1 MIVDFENT
9 SCVFLFIYIF
19 RLMKSREVICAIK
32 QIARSNYKLVLS
44 QIFIIFFLWAVG
56 VVSPYLSGL
65 YIDELIAGISFHS
78 FVAFILIIAAAN
90 FLKIALRYL
99 QSLISTNLG
108 QRMVHQINNILFQK
122 IFTSNY
128 AYYCNIDCAY
138 YIDQINRDSNAV
150 VNFLISNIFNFFL
163 QAATIIASA
172 VIVFQADKL
181 LCVIILLLIPFYICT
196 FLLNKNKMHTAKAA
210 LKQRLNQYASNCA
223 EQINKLSYIK
233 RNTLYHEMSERLT
246 RSFNHLLSASLHSV
260 SVDYLFTNLNQVVI
274 ILAYLCIIGIGG
286 YKVTTG
292 ALSIGLFSVIN
303 TYFNMMISSV
313 SYFVGIAGSY
323 QDTKISFQR
332 IQKILQ
338 TPDEDKGDLLPESIH
353 QVEVKDFSLQYGS
366 HVILNHCNVT
376 FRAGCIYGLR
386 GPNGTGKTT
395 LLNALVG
402 LFSGEI
408 SGHIYYDGISINQLD
423 MPALRRKKISY
434 IEQTPVLLNMSVRDY
449 LHFGIEQNH
458 AVSENQEHLLKV
470 WDIDYLLDKEMN
482 ENGSNFSGGEKQK
495 LALVRALSKE
505 SSLILLDEPTSALDK
520 PSVAKL
526 IDLLQSIKSN
536 TIIIVVSHDLD
547 MLEHCDEVIN
557 LSSIQYP
564 SSGIINKY
572 GLDEDHI
579 S

>member
-19 RLMKSREVICAIK
+19 RLMKSREVIHAIK
-32 QIARSNYKLVLS
+32 QIAYSNYRLIFS
-44 QIFIIFFLWAVG
+44 QICIIFFLWAVG

-366 HVILNHCNVT
+366 HVILNHCNVI

>member
-19 RLMKSREVICAIK
+19 RFMKSREVIHAIK
-32 QIARSNYKLVLS
+32 QIAYSNYKLVFS
-44 QIFIIFFLWAVG
+44 QICIIFFLWAVG

-99 QSLISTNLG
+99 QSLVSTNLG

-520 PSVAKL
+520 SSTAKL
-526 IDLLQSIKSN
+526 IDLLQDMKSQA
-536 TIIIVVSHDLD
+536 IIIVVSHDWD
-547 MLEHCDEVIN
+547 MLEHCDEVID
-557 LSSIQYP
+557 LASIQHF
-564 SSGIINKY
+564 KET
-572 GLDEDHI
+572 L
-579 S
+579 

>member
-19 RLMKSREVICAIK
+19 RLMKSREVICSIK

-99 QSLISTNLG
+99 QSLVSTNLG

-181 LCVIILLLIPFYICT
+181 LCFIILLLIPFYICT

-376 FRAGCIYGLR
+376 FRTGCIYGLR

-402 LFSGEI
+402 LFSGEV
-408 SGHIYYDGISINQLD
+408 SGHIYYDGISTDQLD

-434 IEQTPVLLNMSVRDY
+434 IEQAPVLLNMSVRDY

>member
-1 MIVDFENT
+1 
-9 SCVFLFIYIF
+9 
-19 RLMKSREVICAIK
+19 MKSREVICSIK

-99 QSLISTNLG
+99 QSLVSTNLG

>member
-1 MIVDFENT
+1 
-9 SCVFLFIYIF
+9 
-19 RLMKSREVICAIK
+19 MKSREVICVIK

-56 VVSPYLSGL
+56 VISPYLSGL

-99 QSLISTNLG
+99 QSLVSTNLG

-366 HVILNHCNVT
+366 QVILNHCNVT
-376 FRAGCIYGLR
+376 FRTGCIYGLR

-402 LFSGEI
+402 LFSGEV
-408 SGHIYYDGISINQLD
+408 SGHIYYDGISTDQLD

-434 IEQTPVLLNMSVRDY
+434 IEQAPVLLNMSVRDY

-557 LSSIQYP
+557 LSSIQYSL
-564 SSGIINKY
+564 SSLINKY
-572 GLDEDHI
+572 ALDEDHI
-579 S
+579 SYD

>member
-1 MIVDFENT
+1 
-9 SCVFLFIYIF
+9 
-19 RLMKSREVICAIK
+19 MKSREVIHAIK
-32 QIARSNYKLVLS
+32 QIAYSNYRLIFS
-44 QIFIIFFLWAVG
+44 QICIIFFLWAVG

-223 EQINKLSYIK
+223 EQINKLSYVK

-260 SVDYLFTNLNQVVI
+260 SVGYLFTNLNQVVI

-292 ALSIGLFSVIN
+292 ALNIGLFSVIN

-408 SGHIYYDGISINQLD
+408 SGHIYYDGISTDQLD

>member
-1 MIVDFENT
+1 M
-9 SCVFLFIYIF
+9 FLFVF
-19 RLMKSREVICAIK
+19 MKNREIVRAIK
-32 QIARSNYKLVLS
+32 QIAQSNYKLVLS

-56 VVSPYLSGL
+56 VVTPYLSGL

-99 QSLISTNLG
+99 QSLVSTNLG

-376 FRAGCIYGLR
+376 FRTGCIYGLR

-402 LFSGEI
+402 LFSGEV
-408 SGHIYYDGISINQLD
+408 SGHIYYDGISTDQLD

-434 IEQTPVLLNMSVRDY
+434 IEQAPVLLNMSVRDY
-449 LHFGIEQNH
+449 LHFGIEQNQT
-458 AVSENQEHLLKV
+458 VSENQKQLLKV

>member
-99 QSLISTNLG
+99 QSLVSTNLG

-366 HVILNHCNVT
+366 HVILNHCNVI

-434 IEQTPVLLNMSVRDY
+434 IEQAPVLLNMSVRDY

>member
-1 MIVDFENT
+1 
-9 SCVFLFIYIF
+9 
-19 RLMKSREVICAIK
+19 MKSREVICAIK

-99 QSLISTNLG
+99 QSLVSTNLG

-376 FRAGCIYGLR
+376 FRTGCIYGLR

-402 LFSGEI
+402 LFSGEV
-408 SGHIYYDGISINQLD
+408 SGHIYYDGISTDQLD

-434 IEQTPVLLNMSVRDY
+434 IEQAPVLLNMSVRDY

>member
-1 MIVDFENT
+1 
-9 SCVFLFIYIF
+9 
-19 RLMKSREVICAIK
+19 MKSREVIHAIK
-32 QIARSNYKLVLS
+32 QIAYSNYRLIFS
-44 QIFIIFFLWAVG
+44 QICIIFFLWAVG

-292 ALSIGLFSVIN
+292 ALNIGLFSVIN

>member
-19 RLMKSREVICAIK
+19 RLMKSREVICSIK

-376 FRAGCIYGLR
+376 FRTGCIYGLR

-402 LFSGEI
+402 LFSGEV
-408 SGHIYYDGISINQLD
+408 SGHIYYDGISTDQLD

-434 IEQTPVLLNMSVRDY
+434 IEQAPVLLNMSVRDY

>member
-376 FRAGCIYGLR
+376 FRTGCIYGLR

-402 LFSGEI
+402 LFSGEV
-408 SGHIYYDGISINQLD
+408 SGHIYYDGISTDQLD

-434 IEQTPVLLNMSVRDY
+434 IEQAPVLLNMSVRDY
-449 LHFGIEQNH
+449 LHFGIEQNQT
-458 AVSENQEHLLKV
+458 VSENQKQLLKV

>member
-1 MIVDFENT
+1 
-9 SCVFLFIYIF
+9 
-19 RLMKSREVICAIK
+19 MKSREVICAIK

-99 QSLISTNLG
+99 QSLVSTNLG

-376 FRAGCIYGLR
+376 FRTGCIYGLR

-408 SGHIYYDGISINQLD
+408 SGHIYYDGISTDQLD

-434 IEQTPVLLNMSVRDY
+434 IEQAPVLLNMSVRDY

>member
-19 RLMKSREVICAIK
+19 RLMKSREVICSIK

-376 FRAGCIYGLR
+376 FRTGCIYGLR

-402 LFSGEI
+402 LFSGEV
-408 SGHIYYDGISINQLD
+408 SGHIYYDGISTDQLD

-434 IEQTPVLLNMSVRDY
+434 IEQAPVLLNMSVRDY

-520 PSVAKL
+520 SSTAKL
-526 IDLLQSIKSN
+526 IDLLQDMKSQA
-536 TIIIVVSHDLD
+536 IIIVVSHDWD
-547 MLEHCDEVIN
+547 MLEHCDEVID
-557 LSSIQYP
+557 LASIQHF
-564 SSGIINKY
+564 KET
-572 GLDEDHI
+572 L
-579 S
+579 

>member
-1 MIVDFENT
+1 
-9 SCVFLFIYIF
+9 
-19 RLMKSREVICAIK
+19 MKSREVIHAIK
-32 QIARSNYKLVLS
+32 QIAYSNYRLIFS
-44 QIFIIFFLWAVG
+44 QICIIFFLWAVG

-99 QSLISTNLG
+99 QSLVSTNLG

-366 HVILNHCNVT
+366 HVILNHCNVI

-402 LFSGEI
+402 LFSGEV

-434 IEQTPVLLNMSVRDY
+434 IEQAPVLLNMSVRDY
-449 LHFGIEQNH
+449 LHFGIEQNQT
-458 AVSENQEHLLKV
+458 VSENQKQLLKV

>member
-1 MIVDFENT
+1 
-9 SCVFLFIYIF
+9 
-19 RLMKSREVICAIK
+19 MKSREVICAIK

-99 QSLISTNLG
+99 QSLVSTNLG

-376 FRAGCIYGLR
+376 FRTGCIYGLR

-434 IEQTPVLLNMSVRDY
+434 IEQAPVLLNMSVRDY

>member
-1 MIVDFENT
+1 MEN
-9 SCVFLFIYIF
+9 SIKWLVSNNEKEFCQYIF
-19 RLMKSREVICAIK
+19 I
-32 QIARSNYKLVLS
+32 VL
-44 QIFIIFFLWAVG
+44 ILWIIG
-56 VVSPYLSGL
+56 IGIPYLSGL

-99 QSLISTNLG
+99 QSLVSTNLG
-108 QRMVHQINNILFQK
+108 QRMVHQINNIIFQK
-122 IFTSNY
+122 IFASNY

-376 FRAGCIYGLR
+376 FRTGCIYGLR

-395 LLNALVG
+395 LLNAIVG
-402 LFSGEI
+402 LFSGEV
-408 SGHIYYDGISINQLD
+408 SGHIYYDGISTDQLD

-434 IEQTPVLLNMSVRDY
+434 IEQAPVLLNISVRDY

>member
-9 SCVFLFIYIF
+9 SCVVLFIYIF

-99 QSLISTNLG
+99 QSLVSTNLG

-366 HVILNHCNVT
+366 HVILNHCNVI

-402 LFSGEI
+402 LFSGEV
-408 SGHIYYDGISINQLD
+408 SGHIYYDGISTDQLD

-434 IEQTPVLLNMSVRDY
+434 IEQAPVLLNMSVRDY

>member
-1 MIVDFENT
+1 
-9 SCVFLFIYIF
+9 
-19 RLMKSREVICAIK
+19 MKSREVICSIK

-449 LHFGIEQNH
+449 LHFGIEQNQT
-458 AVSENQEHLLKV
+458 VSENQKQLLKV

>member
-19 RLMKSREVICAIK
+19 RLMKSREVICSIK

-366 HVILNHCNVT
+366 HVILNHCNVI

-449 LHFGIEQNH
+449 LHFGIEQNQT
-458 AVSENQEHLLKV
+458 VSENQKQLLKV

>member
-99 QSLISTNLG
+99 QSLVSTNLG

-376 FRAGCIYGLR
+376 FRTGCIYGLR

-402 LFSGEI
+402 LFSGEV

-434 IEQTPVLLNMSVRDY
+434 IEQAPVLLNMSVRDY

>member
-19 RLMKSREVICAIK
+19 RLMKSREVICSIK

-366 HVILNHCNVT
+366 HVILNHCNVI

-408 SGHIYYDGISINQLD
+408 SGHIYYDGISTDQLD

-449 LHFGIEQNH
+449 LHFGIEQNQT
-458 AVSENQEHLLKV
+458 VSENQKQLLKV

>member
-1 MIVDFENT
+1 
-9 SCVFLFIYIF
+9 
-19 RLMKSREVICAIK
+19 MKSREVICAIK

-366 HVILNHCNVT
+366 HVILNHCNVI

-449 LHFGIEQNH
+449 LHFGIEQNQT
-458 AVSENQEHLLKV
+458 VSENQKQLLKI

>member
-1 MIVDFENT
+1 
-9 SCVFLFIYIF
+9 
-19 RLMKSREVICAIK
+19 MKSREVICSIK

-99 QSLISTNLG
+99 QSLVSTNLG

-366 HVILNHCNVT
+366 HVILNHCNVI

>member
-19 RLMKSREVICAIK
+19 RLMKSREVIHAIK
-32 QIARSNYKLVLS
+32 QIAYSNYRLIFS
-44 QIFIIFFLWAVG
+44 QICIIFFLWAVG

-223 EQINKLSYIK
+223 EQINKLSYVK

-260 SVDYLFTNLNQVVI
+260 SVGYLFTNLNQVVI

-292 ALSIGLFSVIN
+292 ALNIGLFSVIN

>member
-1 MIVDFENT
+1 
-9 SCVFLFIYIF
+9 
-19 RLMKSREVICAIK
+19 MKSREVIHAIK
-32 QIARSNYKLVLS
+32 QIAYSNYRLIFS
-44 QIFIIFFLWAVG
+44 QICIIFFLWAVG

-223 EQINKLSYIK
+223 EQINKLSYVK

-260 SVDYLFTNLNQVVI
+260 SVGYLFTNLNQVVI

-376 FRAGCIYGLR
+376 FRTGCIYGLR

>member
-1 MIVDFENT
+1 
-9 SCVFLFIYIF
+9 
-19 RLMKSREVICAIK
+19 MKSREVICAIK

-99 QSLISTNLG
+99 QSLVSTNLG

-274 ILAYLCIIGIGG
+274 ILEYLCIIGIGG

-366 HVILNHCNVT
+366 HVILNHCNVI

>member
-99 QSLISTNLG
+99 QSLVSTNLG

-470 WDIDYLLDKEMN
+470 LDIDYLLDKEMN

-557 LSSIQYP
+557 LSSIQYSL
-564 SSGIINKY
+564 SSLINKY
-572 GLDEDHI
+572 ALDEDHI

>member
-9 SCVFLFIYIF
+9 SCIFLFIYIF
-19 RLMKSREVICAIK
+19 RLMKSREVICSIK

-99 QSLISTNLG
+99 QSLVSTNLG

-181 LCVIILLLIPFYICT
+181 LCFIILLLIPFYICT

-376 FRAGCIYGLR
+376 FRTGCIYGLR

-408 SGHIYYDGISINQLD
+408 SGHIYYDGISTDQLD

-434 IEQTPVLLNMSVRDY
+434 IEQAPVLLNMSVRDY

-505 SSLILLDEPTSALDK
+505 RSLILLDEPTSALDK

>member
-19 RLMKSREVICAIK
+19 RLMKSREVICSIK

-449 LHFGIEQNH
+449 LHFGIEQNQT
-458 AVSENQEHLLKV
+458 VSENQKQLLKV

>member
-19 RLMKSREVICAIK
+19 RLMKSREVICSIK

-99 QSLISTNLG
+99 QSLVSTNLG
-108 QRMVHQINNILFQK
+108 QRMVHQINNIIFQK
-122 IFTSNY
+122 IFASNY

-376 FRAGCIYGLR
+376 FRTGCIYGLR

-402 LFSGEI
+402 LFSGEV
-408 SGHIYYDGISINQLD
+408 SGHIYYDGISTDQLD

-434 IEQTPVLLNMSVRDY
+434 IEQAPVLLNMSVRDY

>member
-99 QSLISTNLG
+99 QSLVSTNLG

-366 HVILNHCNVT
+366 HVILNHCNVI

>member
-1 MIVDFENT
+1 
-9 SCVFLFIYIF
+9 
-19 RLMKSREVICAIK
+19 MKSREVICAIK

-99 QSLISTNLG
+99 QSLVSTNLG

-181 LCVIILLLIPFYICT
+181 LCFIILLLIPFYICT

-376 FRAGCIYGLR
+376 FRTGCIYGLR

-402 LFSGEI
+402 LFSGEV
-408 SGHIYYDGISINQLD
+408 SGHIYYDGISTDQLD

-434 IEQTPVLLNMSVRDY
+434 IEQAPVLLNMSVRDY

>member
-9 SCVFLFIYIF
+9 SCIFLFIYIF

-99 QSLISTNLG
+99 QSLVSTNLG

-376 FRAGCIYGLR
+376 FRTGCIYGLR

>member
-1 MIVDFENT
+1 MI
-9 SCVFLFIYIF
+9 S
-19 RLMKSREVICAIK
+19 KEVIHAIK

-99 QSLISTNLG
+99 QSLVSTNLG

-402 LFSGEI
+402 LFSGEV
-408 SGHIYYDGISINQLD
+408 SGNIYYDGISTDQLD

-434 IEQTPVLLNMSVRDY
+434 IEQAPVLLNMSVRDY

-520 PSVAKL
+520 SSTAKL
-526 IDLLQSIKSN
+526 IDLLQDMKSQA
-536 TIIIVVSHDLD
+536 IIIVVSHDWD
-547 MLEHCDEVIN
+547 MLEHCDEVID
-557 LSSIQYP
+557 LASIQHF
-564 SSGIINKY
+564 KET
-572 GLDEDHI
+572 L
-579 S
+579 

>member
-99 QSLISTNLG
+99 QSLVSTNLG

-449 LHFGIEQNH
+449 LHFGIEQNQT
-458 AVSENQEHLLKV
+458 VSENQKQLLKV

>member
-99 QSLISTNLG
+99 QSLVSTNLG
-108 QRMVHQINNILFQK
+108 QRMVHQINNIIFQK
-122 IFTSNY
+122 IFASNY

-233 RNTLYHEMSERLT
+233 RNTLYHEMGERLT
-246 RSFNHLLSASLHSV
+246 HSFNHLLSASLHSV

-376 FRAGCIYGLR
+376 FRTGCIYGLR

-402 LFSGEI
+402 LFSGEV
-408 SGHIYYDGISINQLD
+408 SGHIYYDGISTDQLD

-434 IEQTPVLLNMSVRDY
+434 IEQAPVLLNMSVRDY

>member
-9 SCVFLFIYIF
+9 SCIFLFIYIF
-19 RLMKSREVICAIK
+19 RLMKSREVICSIK

-99 QSLISTNLG
+99 QSLVSTNLG

-181 LCVIILLLIPFYICT
+181 LCFIILLLIPFYICT

-286 YKVTTG
+286 YIVTTG

-376 FRAGCIYGLR
+376 FRTGCIYGLR

-402 LFSGEI
+402 LFSGEV
-408 SGHIYYDGISINQLD
+408 SGHIYYDGISTDQLD

-434 IEQTPVLLNMSVRDY
+434 IEQAPVLLNMSVRDY

-505 SSLILLDEPTSALDK
+505 RSLILLDEPTSALDK

>member
-99 QSLISTNLG
+99 QSLVSTNLG

-292 ALSIGLFSVIN
+292 ALNIGLFSVIN